1 KDVSEGGLLF
11 VGPGPEGVRLGGDAL
26 HVGVH
31 LFLPNQDEPVR
42 APCELART
50 TPVREGDGGGPLVL
64 YGVKVL
70 GISEADRRRLNLFRL
85 GEYVRRTARDGR
97 APLQGV

>member
-1 KDVSEGGLLF
+1 MKTAVESD
-11 VGPGPEGVRLGGDAL
+11 GDAR
-26 HVGVH
+26 HAGVH

-42 APCELART
+42 APCALVRK
-50 TPVREGDGGGPLVL
+50 TPVHDGKGDRSLIL

-85 GEYVRRTARDGR
+85 GEYVRRTARSGR
-97 APLQGV
+97 APLQGI